1 MDTAATARH
10 LVVHGL
16 VQAVGFRWSMA
27 REAGRLGVRGWVRNT
42 AAGDVEALVEGT
54 PAAVDALVAW
64 AHRGPSHARVTH
76 VEVAVAEPTGA
87 GGFEIEP

>member
-1 MDTAATARH
+1 MDSTPIARH

-27 REAGRLGVRGWVRNT
+27 REAGRQGVHGWVRNT
-42 AAGDVEALVEGT
+42 AAGDVEALVEGA

-76 VEVAVAEPTGA
+76 VEVTAVEPRGV